1 MNREKIT
8 FIIVL
13 HISLAIYSISG
24 IFSKE
29 AANDPFLSAEFC
41 FLYFGIVVLLGFYA
55 IVWQQIIKH
64 LPLTIAFANK
74 AVTVIWG
81 IIWGFMFF
89 DETVTTIQMIGAGI
103 IMIGIILYSTEIAGS
118 CKCHESRKHDS
129 ITKEYLNPKVVIA
142 YILFIGTTLLSI
154 IAYRVVPLSM
164 GPVLEST
171 SYIWIMI
178 FGVTIFGER
187 ITKRKLFALAT
198 IIVGIIIF
206 SFS

>member
-29 AANDPFLSAEFC
+29 AANVPLLSAEFC
-41 FLYFGIVVLLGFYA
+41 CLYFGILVLLGFYA

-103 IMIGIILYSTEIAGS
+103 IMIGIILYSTEIGDEEL
-118 CKCHESRKHDS
+118 CQ
-129 ITKEYLNPKVVIA
+129 I
-142 YILFIGTTLLSI
+142 
-154 IAYRVVPLSM
+154 
-164 GPVLEST
+164 
-171 SYIWIMI
+171 
-178 FGVTIFGER
+178 
-187 ITKRKLFALAT
+187 
-198 IIVGIIIF
+198 
-206 SFS
+206 

>member
-1 MNREKIT
+1 MSN
-8 FIIVL
+8 L
-13 HISLAIYSISG
+13 
-24 IFSKE
+24 
-29 AANDPFLSAEFC
+29 
-41 FLYFGIVVLLGFYA
+41 
-55 IVWQQIIKH
+55 
-64 LPLTIAFANK
+64 
-74 AVTVIWG
+74 
-81 IIWGFMFF
+81 
-89 DETVTTIQMIGAGI
+89 
-103 IMIGIILYSTEIAGS
+103 ILYSSILLLGVFISAVSQVVLKKEAI
-118 CKCHESRKHDS
+118 RKHDS
-129 ITKEYLNPKVVIA
+129 IAKEYLNPKVVMA